1 MQSDEGNHRRR
12 SLDAVSG
19 KRRST
24 SNAEPAF
31 GQSDIVRLS
40 DEDATVALLERAVTG
55 LWEVV
60 NELTRLR
67 RTSRQNYRVTIFG
80 SARLQSG
87 SKAYASVKR
96 LAAELTRM
104 GCDIISGGGPGI
116 MQAANEGAHSVEPGA
131 SKRSVGIRVHLPFE
145 QATNPFVGLA
155 YEHRT
160 FFSRLHHFMIASDA
174 FVVVP
179 GGIGTLLELSLAWQL
194 LQVRKL
200 YNTPLILVGKM
211 WTELV
216 AWGRKAMLE
225 KGSELASELDFSIP
239 HCVETIEQA
248 IALLRENRAAWLKS
262 QSAPA
267 KK

>member
-1 MQSDEGNHRRR
+1 M
-12 SLDAVSG
+12 
-19 KRRST
+19 
-24 SNAEPAF
+24 SNRNETF
-31 GQSDIVRLS
+31 GQSDIVRLN

-67 RTSRQNYRVTIFG
+67 RTTRQNYRVTIFG
-80 SARLQSG
+80 SARLKPG
-87 SKAYASVKR
+87 SAAYESVKK
-96 LAAELTRM
+96 LAAELTKM

-116 MQAANEGAHSVEPGA
+116 MQAANEGAHSVDPKA
-131 SKRSVGIRVHLPFE
+131 SNRSVGIRVDLPFE
-145 QATNPFVGLA
+145 QRVNPFVGLA

-211 WTELV
+211 WSDLV
-216 AWGRKAMLE
+216 EWGQKTMLK
-225 KGSELASELDFSIP
+225 KGSELASDVDFTIP
-239 HCVETIEQA
+239 HCVNTIEEA
-248 IALLRENRAAWLKS
+248 ITLVRDNRKAWLAA
-262 QSAPA
+262 Q
-267 KK
+267 KKKR

>member
-1 MQSDEGNHRRR
+1 
-12 SLDAVSG
+12 VSNDQG
-19 KRRST
+19 
-24 SNAEPAF
+24 AAAF

-87 SKAYASVKR
+87 SIAYDSVKK
-96 LAAELTRM
+96 LAAELTKM

-116 MQAANEGAHSVEPGA
+116 MQAANEGALSVDPK
-131 SKRSVGIRVHLPFE
+131 SLHRSVGIRVELPFE
-145 QATNPFVGLA
+145 QQVNPFVGLA

-160 FFSRLHHFMIASDA
+160 FFSRLHHFMITSDA

-200 YNTPLILVGKM
+200 YNTPLILVGRM
-211 WTELV
+211 WAELV
-216 AWGRKAMLE
+216 AWGRKTMLKE
-225 KGSELASELDFSIP
+225 KSKLADDLDFTIP
-239 HCVETIEQA
+239 HCVTTIEEA
-248 IALLRENRAAWLKS
+248 IALIQENRTA
-262 QSAPA
+262 
-267 KK
+267 